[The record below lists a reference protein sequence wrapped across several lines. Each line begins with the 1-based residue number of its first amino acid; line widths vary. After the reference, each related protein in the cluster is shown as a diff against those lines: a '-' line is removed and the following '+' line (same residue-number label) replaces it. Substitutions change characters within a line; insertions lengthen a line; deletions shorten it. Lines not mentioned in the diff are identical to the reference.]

1 MVLSKNVYICDNHLG
16 LLTLLHLLMYVFY
29 TNPFMVSV
37 KLFMLGLRSFLLIFL
52 PSVSLPHKLIL
63 LCFCTNMAL
72 LFCFCF
78 FTWMISSSQA
88 MLLQLLLSWL
98 LILLLPLSLTELV
111 SCRDEFHMELIS
123 TRHKFRERLFA
134 SLVSKQC
141 FFCKIVL
148 KIKLLSKIPL
158 LTPLIQLS
166 LIIQCCNGLMCDTC
180 QTWNGW
186 LHVHASCIPLLVQRI
201 F

>member
-1 MVLSKNVYICDNHLG
+1 M
-16 LLTLLHLLMYVFY
+16 
-29 TNPFMVSV
+29 PR
-37 KLFMLGLRSFLLIFL
+37 KLF
-52 PSVSLPHKLIL
+52 
-63 LCFCTNMAL
+63 
-72 LFCFCF
+72 
-78 FTWMISSSQA
+78 
-88 MLLQLLLSWL
+88 
-98 LILLLPLSLTELV
+98 LTELV

-201 F
+201 FQNSNSDLDFACVYILISCMSFLYSRAIIINSIITGFFADFIDNILIQNVVLCWSLTQILDKFYFRTIF